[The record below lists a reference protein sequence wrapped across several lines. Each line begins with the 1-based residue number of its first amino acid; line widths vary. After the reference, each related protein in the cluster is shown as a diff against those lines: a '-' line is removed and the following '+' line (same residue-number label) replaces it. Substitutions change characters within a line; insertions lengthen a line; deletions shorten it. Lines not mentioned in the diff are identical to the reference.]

1 MKKILKIITAA
12 LLLLTSVATMPVAAQ
27 KIVYNQ
33 HTKNGARVLET
44 SRKKLGVIGK
54 GNKKFYMWTSLTSLD
69 IKGITIYTIKAMY
82 TSEYHLSI
90 EKGAPLVLTLK
101 DGTELE
107 LHSAAAAESRRLD
120 GVETVFASYEV
131 KEEDLIE
138 ATRKGIIKVAPTVTC
153 FGQSK
158 YEESISMWK
167 LARPLALRYDL
178 LKEYIDKHPE

>member
-1 MKKILKIITAA
+1 MKKILQIITAA
-12 LLLLTSVATMPVAAQ
+12 LLLLTSAATMPVAAQ

-33 HTKNGARVLET
+33 HTKNGARFLDSDKE
-44 SRKKLGVIGK
+44 

-90 EKGAPLVLTLK
+90 EQGAPLVLTLK